1 MPMLDDIAIKLV
13 ADVTGFGKLSGTT
26 GNVGRGIIIDD
37 STFAP
42 NTILG
47 LYDTAGFGSGFAFST
62 SAAAGAKVAFERP
75 GLQILSR
82 STSYKTARD
91 NAVLAHQVLDG
102 FTGTLSGTRY
112 LSIEAAQPPFLL
124 GRDGDRRVLF
134 SCNFLIMKDT
144 T

>member
-13 ADVTGFGKLSGTT
+13 ADVSGFGKLSGTT
-26 GNVGRGIIIDD
+26 GNVGRGTNIDEA
-37 STFAP
+37 SFAP
-42 NTILG
+42 NTFIS
-47 LYDTAGFGSGFAFST
+47 LYDTAGSVSGFSFST
-62 SAAAGAKVAFERP
+62 SSTAGAKTAFEQP

-102 FTGTLSGTRY
+102 FSGTLSGTRY
-112 LSIEAAQPPFLL
+112 LSIEAVQPPFFVA
-124 GRDGDRRVLF
+124 RDGDHRTLF
-134 SCNFLIMKDT
+134 SCNYLIMKDT